1 MDGRMKNNIA
11 TLSNNVLTSCY
22 ELSMVE
28 LRLIFQFISLINNH
42 KKQREKEID
51 VNKYY
56 SISVEDYAELY
67 GVPLKVAKREV
78 DNAVGNLYDR
88 NFIYTDM
95 EENIIKTR
103 WVSSIKYNKD
113 SHTVELAWAL
123 GILPHINNL
132 QSNFT
137 SYKMK
142 YIAELPSAYSFRWY
156 TLFLMELNRNS
167 RNLHFRELRAKGKK
181 QEVKPLE
188 VTYSIEDIRKMF
200 VLEDKYPLI
209 VDLKKRVIEGP
220 IKNMVDNPQCNISI
234 IGIAYIK
241 SGKTITGVCFSIKFT
256 LSETQEK
263 FNESVE
269 KCKEERQRRFGKN
282 II

>member
-1 MDGRMKNNIA
+1 MKNNIA

-28 LRLIFQFISLINNH
+28 MRLIFQFISLINNH

-51 VNKYY
+51 ANKYY

-67 GVPLKVAKREV
+67 GIPLKVAKREV
-78 DNAVGNLYDR
+78 YDAVGNLYDR
-88 NFIYTDM
+88 TFTYSDLD
-95 EENIIKTR
+95 ENTIKTR

-113 SHTVELAWAL
+113 VHIVELAWAL
-123 GILPHINNL
+123 GILLHINNL

-167 RNLHFRELRAKGKK
+167 RNLHFRELRSTRQK

-200 VLEDKYPLI
+200 VLEDKYQLI

-220 IKNMVDNPQCNISI
+220 IKTMIDNPQCNISVV
-234 IGIAYIK
+234 GIVYIK

-256 LSETQEK
+256 ISESQEK

-269 KCKEERQRRFGKN
+269 RCKEERQRHFGKN
-282 II
+282 IIEA